1 MTLRPDKAAK
11 DVIIIGPKNQAKG
24 ILKYSAINELGIP
37 IKKRIKN
44 FLEISCD
51 KFSLLRLIILTI
63 GFYCYVDTY
72 LYKRLNNIILIR
84 EEK

>member
-1 MTLRPDKAAK
+1 MKLKAILGIMTLRPDKAAK

-63 GFYCYVDTY
+63 GFYCLIDTY
-72 LYKRLNNIILIR
+72 KH
-84 EEK
+84 